1 MLAKLFNLMISAGK
15 VPTKF
20 GQSYTVPILKDS
32 SVYSKTVTVSDFR
45 GISISPVVSKVFE
58 HCVLERFGRFKIFLY
73 K

>member
-32 SVYSKTVTVSDFR
+32 TSVYSRTVTVSDFR
-45 GISISPVVSKVFE
+45 GISISPVVSSLRALCSRAVW
-58 HCVLERFGRFKIFLY
+58 
-73 K
+73 